1 MITEHSVVIQG
12 ELPQGAVHKKMEVF
26 YNPVMASHRNIAVLL
41 LNCIP
46 NQEMDIADPL
56 AGSGIRAIR
65 FLKELKKGKIKRL
78 FVNDK
83 KENFV
88 KVFQKNM
95 KLNKIGAQDIKQ
107 KVVVQNRDA
116 ELFLL
121 DSVSSSSPSVSSL
134 SDSLLS
140 PTSPSSW
147 SSSPV
152 SPSLSPSSSSLLLSD
167 FSGYFDY
174 IDIDP
179 FGTPNPFLSTAVNR
193 IKRDGILAVT
203 ATDTAALTGTY
214 PKVTMRKY
222 WARNVRSYLMHEVGL
237 RILIR
242 KVQLQGIQFDKA
254 LIPILAYHKDHY
266 FRVYFR
272 SEKGKEKCDAI
283 LHQHQ
288 FFLLNPKTLEFK
300 TSVYNFEQGW
310 EWMGPLWI
318 GKLFDAALVKKMASE
333 NPFPEEKKFLD
344 TLKEES
350 KIDVV
355 GFIDLHVLA
364 KKQGKESSTMD
375 AALQKMK
382 GVRTHFSLQGV
393 KVRSGQKRQKNH

>member
-41 LNCIP
+41 LNCVS

-65 FLKELKKGKIKRL
+65 FLKELKKGKIKKL

-88 KVFQKNM
+88 HVFQENLQ
-95 KLNKIGAQDIKQ
+95 LNKIEAKETKSKIVIKTQ
-107 KVVVQNRDA
+107 EA

-121 DSVSSSSPSVSSL
+121 
-134 SDSLLS
+134 
-140 PTSPSSW
+140 TQQT
-147 SSSPV
+147 
-152 SPSLSPSSSSLLLSD
+152 SD

-179 FGTPNPFLSTAVNR
+179 FGTPNPFLSAAVNK

-288 FFLLNPKTLEFK
+288 FFLLNPNTLEFK
-300 TSVYNFEQGW
+300 TSVYNLEQGW
-310 EWMGPLWI
+310 EWMGPLWT

-375 AALQKMK
+375 AALKKLK